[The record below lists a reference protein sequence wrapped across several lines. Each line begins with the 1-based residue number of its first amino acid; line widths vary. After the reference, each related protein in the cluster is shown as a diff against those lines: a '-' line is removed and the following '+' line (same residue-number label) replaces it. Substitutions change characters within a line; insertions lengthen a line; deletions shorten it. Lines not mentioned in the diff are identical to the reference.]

1 MNKKPIIFMLL
12 LTVVSIIVGGT
23 IAYYTSNDTFENEFD
38 TSSYTTQVLETF
50 QSPDDWTPGTTTP
63 KTIVATNKGD
73 TPVAVRMCFDEKWED
88 SEGNEL
94 PLTAPL
100 TGSESGYESIAI
112 INYSDSFSTRWIND
126 SYSINANNEMCY
138 YYKTKLDKDEST
150 TSPIDSVTF
159 NPNVTLNNYNNCV
172 TENDSTTCT
181 TEYNDY
187 AKYTLNV
194 TVEMVQYDQYKN
206 IWNTDIDIS
215 EEDLKNYSILYGLRP
230 ATPEVL
236 IKDSEK
242 NNYFGMSDCKT
253 VYINSINNENKY
265 YSCNSGHIQYID
277 PETYNANDIAQLKK
291 IKLWYIP
298 TATPDNLP
306 VLENIDDNTILVNNG
321 SVVEFEYSSWSYSSS
336 FNEYYSPTD
345 KTTMNFSNI
354 QEGANNG
361 FVVDAPQAFT
371 MVNHNVKFIGLN
383 GARPTIQM

>member
-100 TGSESGYESIAI
+100 TGSESVYESIAI
-112 INYSDSFSTRWIND
+112 INYSDSFTRWIND

-159 NPNVTLNNYNNCV
+159 NPYVTLNNYNNCV

-194 TVEMVQYDQYKN
+194 TVEMVQYDKYKN
-206 IWNTDIDIS
+206 IWNTDIDIR

-230 ATPEVL
+230 ATSEVL

-265 YSCNSGHIQYID
+265 YFCNSGHIQYID

-291 IKLWYIP
+291 IKLWYIIP
-298 TATPDNLP
+298 TEIPDTSP
-306 VLENIDDNTILVNNG
+306 VLENIDDNTILVNNV
-321 SVVEFEYSSWSYSSS
+321 SIAEFEYSSWVYSPS
-336 FNEYYSPTD
+336 FNKYFSPTD
-345 KTTMNFSNI
+345 KTTMNFSNT
-354 QEGANNG
+354 QEFTNNG
-361 FVVDAPQAFT
+361 FVVNAPQAFT
-371 MVNHNVKFIGLN
+371 MVNHNVNFIVLDG
-383 GARPTIQM
+383 GGPIIAK